1 MEVYL
6 ENDEKEEGPER
17 AGEPECGP
25 GAGGVMIWEEEGGE
39 VWVGP
44 YQKARQ
50 DLDEFYRHEVRSFSV
65 CEACEV

>member
-1 MEVYL
+1 M
-6 ENDEKEEGPER
+6 
-17 AGEPECGP
+17 
-25 GAGGVMIWEEEGGE
+25 GE

-50 DLDEFYRHEVRSFSV
+50 DLGEFYRREVRSFSV

>member
-1 MEVYL
+1 M
-6 ENDEKEEGPER
+6 ENDEKEEGQ
-17 AGEPECGP
+17 ECARD
-25 GAGGVMIWEEEGGE
+25 AGGVMIWEEEVGE

-50 DLDEFYRHEVRSFSV
+50 DLDEFYRREVRSFSV

>member
-17 AGEPECGP
+17 EYDRECVQDAGD
-25 GAGGVMIWEEEGGE
+25 VMISEEEE
-39 VWVGP
+39 AWVGP
-44 YQKARQ
+44 YRKARQ
-50 DLDEFYRHEVRSFSV
+50 DLDEFYRREVRSFSE

>member
-6 ENDEKEEGPER
+6 ENDEKEEDPE
-17 AGEPECGP
+17 GEYDPDRGRDV
-25 GAGGVMIWEEEGGE
+25 GGEMILEEEE
-39 VWVGP
+39 AWVGP

-50 DLDEFYRHEVRSFSV
+50 DLDEFYRREVRSFSV